1 MRRGLVAGLLYA
13 LATYAIAFALGAFRT
28 IVIVPLTG
36 PLIAVLL
43 EMPFVLTVAWLLCG
57 PIMRRCAVPAA
68 WPARAAMGL
77 VALSVIL
84 LLEAALATLG
94 FGQTLAQHVAAYAQ
108 TGPQLGL
115 AAQVVFATF
124 PLLRRQSRPPSQ
136 ADESQ

>member
-28 IVIVPLTG
+28 IVTG

-68 WPARAAMGL
+68 WPARAAMSL